1 VIDRKSVL
9 VGALGVTFLAFFTG
23 PFTGRYSGWG
33 ESWVEMLL
41 GIQLGNIVK
50 LALFLA
56 IVGVIVLYKLYE
68 WIPSRGEDR
77 PWIGE
82 E

>member
-1 VIDRKSVL
+1 MLGWKRVL
-9 VGALGVTFLAFFTG
+9 VGALAVTFLAFFTG
-23 PFTGRYSGWG
+23 PFTGRYGSGG
-33 ESWVEMLL
+33 ASWVESVL
-41 GIQLGNIVK
+41 GIQLGGTVE

-56 IVGVIVLYKLYE
+56 IAGVFAVYKLYE

-77 PWIGE
+77 SWVPE